1 MTYKRRAKKRI
12 KRAVSALEDLALRM
26 TRSVGSVESLIIH
39 TFLFLGAFALA
50 LLGFD
55 LEIILLVLTTVV
67 SLEAIYLAI
76 FIQMTVNK
84 SEERLDEI
92 AEDVED
98 LEEDLDEIAEDI
110 EEDEREEIARD
121 KQMMEKIEG
130 TLAKLMKEIEGMK
143 KK

>member
-1 MTYKRRAKKRI
+1 MEFPLLEE
-12 KRAVSALEDLALRM
+12 VSINA
-26 TRSVGSVESLIIH
+26 TRWIGSVPSLIVH
-39 TFLFLGAFALA
+39 TLLFAGAFALA
-50 LLGFD
+50 LFGFSF
-55 LEIILLVLTTVV
+55 EVILLALTTIV

-84 SEERLDEI
+84 SEDRLDEI
-92 AEDVED
+92 AEDVEE
-98 LEEDLDEIAEDI
+98 LEEDLEEISDEI

-130 TLAKLMKEIEGMK
+130 TLARLMKEIEEIK